1 MFLVYSDLLLQPFV
15 SGAVCAY
22 LFYRSVYT
30 RCIDVAPKTLKK
42 IKIEGERGKIRVI
55 KQSLGNAYSH
65 GEVLLPV
72 HQGELP
78 R

>member
-42 IKIEGERGKIRVI
+42 IEGERGKIRVI